1 MAPPR
6 ASRLRAG
13 SPPGR
18 GFVFEAWGQTKAER
32 PLTEAEER
40 QNNELQRR
48 LFWAL
53 GSGEPESRGFLKRGL
68 LIQQVS
74 ARVPM
79 TQRCHPCWSAQGDR
93 EALGR

>member
-13 SPPGR
+13 SPPLR
-18 GFVFEAWGQTKAER
+18 GFVWEAQGQTKAKP

-40 QNNELQRR
+40 QNNEPQRW
-48 LFWAL
+48 LFWAF
-53 GSGEPESRGFLKRGL
+53 SSEEPQSRVFLKQGL

-74 ARVPM
+74 ARIPM
-79 TQRCHPCWSAQGDR
+79 TQRCHPCRLEHSEG
-93 EALGR
+93 G